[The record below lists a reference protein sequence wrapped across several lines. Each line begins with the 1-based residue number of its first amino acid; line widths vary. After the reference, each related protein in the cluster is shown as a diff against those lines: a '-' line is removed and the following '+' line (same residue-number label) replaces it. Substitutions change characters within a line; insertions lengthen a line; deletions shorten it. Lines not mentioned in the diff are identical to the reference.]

1 MGILEVLHQ
10 NQHMQG
16 FTTDP
21 ERKYM
26 YWSFTDSVVKTNY
39 HNTMIAQT
47 HVSGGHLGDLAYYK
61 GKLYAS
67 FLGNA
72 LPGHAWDDWTA
83 FKIYVYN
90 ADDLRLERII
100 DMPVCDEMKAN
111 ACTPDDKYGFMAI
124 DGVTFGKDTEGNEKM
139 FVACALFSEER
150 FSNQIILQ
158 LSLDGVFEKRHLF
171 PTGNQVYGIQTLDYD
186 RDTGEFWFTTY
197 GGSLPFQAKET
208 LYCISPDLKTVRA
221 KYRYSSAYGLVCL
234 GGGRF
239 LACARSGKNGDQQGY
254 AFECDEAWFAS
265 EKNEKQVFEELF
277 GGANV

>member
-1 MGILEVLHQ
+1 MNILEVLHQ

-16 FTTDP
+16 FTSDP

-26 YWSFTDSVVKTNY
+26 YWSFTDSLVKTNY
-39 HNTMIAQT
+39 NNTMIAQT
-47 HVSGGHLGDLAYYK
+47 HVSGGHLGDIAYFE

-83 FKIYVYN
+83 FKVYVYN
-90 ADDLRLERII
+90 ADDLSLDHII
-100 DMPVCDEMKAN
+100 DMPICDEMKAN
-111 ACTPDDKYGFMAI
+111 ACAPDDQYGFMAI
-124 DGVTFGKDTEGNEKM
+124 DGVTFGRDTEGNTKM

-150 FSNQIILQ
+150 FNNQILLQ
-158 LSLDGVFEKRHLF
+158 LSLDGTFEKRHLF

-186 RDTGEFWFTTY
+186 WDAGEFWFTTY

-208 LYCISPDLKTVRA
+208 LYCIASDLKTVRA
-221 KYRYSSAYGLVCL
+221 KYRYSSPYGLFCL
-234 GGGRF
+234 GGGKY
-239 LACARSGKNGDQQGY
+239 LACAIGGKNGNTQGY

-265 EKNEKQVFEELF
+265 GKKPQDIFEELS
-277 GGANV
+277 GKSTD